1 MSEQDRARLYDWL
14 REQAGEQEAEYLMS
28 CIASVPL
35 TELATKD
42 SVERLEK
49 RFNAELPKLATKDSV
64 ERLEKRFSAELPK
77 LATKDSV
84 ERVEKSLD
92 TLDTKV
98 DALDT
103 KVTRLE
109 TTVTALDTKVDL
121 MAARQA
127 EDRQT
132 SRARHF
138 WLAGIGLSAAVPIW
152 LGTVGVIG

>member
-42 SVERLEK
+42 SIERLEK
-49 RFNAELPKLATKDSV
+49 RFN
-64 ERLEKRFSAELPK
+64 AELPK

-103 KVTRLE
+103 RVTTLE

-132 SRARHF
+132 GRARHF